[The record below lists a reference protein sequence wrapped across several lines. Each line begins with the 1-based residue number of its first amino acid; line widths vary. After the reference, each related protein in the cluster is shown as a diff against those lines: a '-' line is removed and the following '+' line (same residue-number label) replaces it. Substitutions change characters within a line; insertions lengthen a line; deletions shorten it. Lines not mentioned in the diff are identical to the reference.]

1 MKTVKYI
8 LQTSSILI
16 SILILLGSIS
26 FIKQDADILITMG
39 FIRWLNIE
47 TKEISLGI
55 LKYMVVASSIAII
68 LLSIS
73 LGFNNKVMY
82 ILTIV
87 TSALSLNYIGVA
99 AGIFGIILVNKQ
111 KNDPSSIVNYD
122 LKIGGGNIAL
132 FIIQFVIT
140 LPIAIG
146 LLYNLFVNGL
156 KLDPWL
162 ALLIIPILFVLLFY
176 GLVLV
181 SIEIVLLTI
190 AGLLSKQKWVFRIS
204 MIGSF
209 ATLQVFSGIA
219 AMRVIIQNQ

>member
-1 MKTVKYI
+1 MKTIKYI

-26 FIKQDADILITMG
+26 FIKQDADILITIG

-55 LKYMVVASSIAII
+55 LKYMVVASSIEIT

-111 KNDPSSIVNYD
+111 KNDPSSVVNYD

-132 FIIQFVIT
+132 FITQFVIT

-209 ATLQVFSGIA
+209 ATLQIFSGIA

>member
-1 MKTVKYI
+1 MKTVKYL

-26 FIKQDADILITMG
+26 FIKQDADILITIG

-111 KNDPSSIVNYD
+111 KNDPSSVVNYD

>member
-1 MKTVKYI
+1 MKTVKYL

-26 FIKQDADILITMG
+26 FIRQDADILTTIG

-55 LKYMVVASSIAII
+55 LKYMVVASSIEII

-99 AGIFGIILVNKQ
+99 VGIFGIILVNKQ
-111 KNDPSSIVNYD
+111 KNDPSSVVNYD

-146 LLYNLFVNGL
+146 LIYNLFVNGL

-162 ALLIIPILFVLLFY
+162 ALLIIPLLFVLLFY

-181 SIEIVLLTI
+181 SIEIVFLTI

-219 AMRVIIQNQ
+219 AMRVITQNQ

>member
-1 MKTVKYI
+1 MKTVKYL

-26 FIKQDADILITMG
+26 FIKQDADILNTIG

-55 LKYMVVASSIAII
+55 LKYMVVASSIDII

-111 KNDPSSIVNYD
+111 KNDPSSVVNYD

-146 LLYNLFVNGL
+146 LIYNLFVNGL

-162 ALLIIPILFVLLFY
+162 ALLIIPLLFVLLFY

-181 SIEIVLLTI
+181 SIEIVFLTI

-209 ATLQVFSGIA
+209 ATLQIFSGIA
-219 AMRVIIQNQ
+219 AMRVINQNQ

>member
-1 MKTVKYI
+1 MKTVKYL

-26 FIKQDADILITMG
+26 FIKQDVDILITIG
-39 FIRWLNIE
+39 FIKWLNIE

-55 LKYMVVASSIAII
+55 LKYMVVASSIEII

-111 KNDPSSIVNYD
+111 KNDPSSVVNYD

-156 KLDPWL
+156 QLDPWI

-209 ATLQVFSGIA
+209 ATLQIFSGIA

>member
-1 MKTVKYI
+1 MKTVKYL

-16 SILILLGSIS
+16 SILILLGSIT
-26 FIKQDADILITMG
+26 FIKQDADILITIG

-55 LKYMVVASSIAII
+55 LKYMVVASSIEII

-73 LGFNNKVMY
+73 LGFNNKVIY

-209 ATLQVFSGIA
+209 ATLQIFSGIA
-219 AMRVIIQNQ
+219 AMRVITQNQ

>member
-1 MKTVKYI
+1 MKTVKYL

-26 FIKQDADILITMG
+26 FIKQDADILITIN
-39 FIRWLNIE
+39 FIKWLNIK

-55 LKYMVVASSIAII
+55 LKYMVVASSIEII

-111 KNDPSSIVNYD
+111 KNDPSSVVNYD

-146 LLYNLFVNGL
+146 LLYNLFINGL
-156 KLDPWL
+156 QLDPWL
-162 ALLIIPILFVLLFY
+162 ALLIIPILVVLLFY

-209 ATLQVFSGIA
+209 ATLQIFSGIA
-219 AMRVIIQNQ
+219 AMRVITQNQ

>member
-1 MKTVKYI
+1 MKTVKYL

-26 FIKQDADILITMG
+26 FIKQDADILNTIG

-55 LKYMVVASSIAII
+55 LKYMVVASSIEII

-111 KNDPSSIVNYD
+111 KNDPSSVVNYD

-146 LLYNLFVNGL
+146 LIYNLFVNGL

-162 ALLIIPILFVLLFY
+162 ALLIIPLLFVLLFY

-209 ATLQVFSGIA
+209 ATLQIFSGIA

>member
-1 MKTVKYI
+1 MKTVKYL

-26 FIKQDADILITMG
+26 YIKQDADILITIG

-55 LKYMVVASSIAII
+55 LKYMVVASSIEII

-111 KNDPSSIVNYD
+111 KNDPSSVVNYD

-162 ALLIIPILFVLLFY
+162 ALLIIPLLFVLLFY

-209 ATLQVFSGIA
+209 ATLQIFSGIA
-219 AMRVIIQNQ
+219 AMRVITQNQ

>member
-1 MKTVKYI
+1 MKTVKYL

-26 FIKQDADILITMG
+26 FIKQDADILITIG

-55 LKYMVVASSIAII
+55 LKYMVVASSIEIT

-111 KNDPSSIVNYD
+111 KNDPSSVVNYD

-209 ATLQVFSGIA
+209 ATLQIFSGIA
-219 AMRVIIQNQ
+219 AMKVIIQNQ

>member
-1 MKTVKYI
+1 MKTVKYL

-26 FIKQDADILITMG
+26 FIKQDADILITIG

-55 LKYMVVASSIAII
+55 LKYMVVASSIEII

-82 ILTIV
+82 ILTII

-111 KNDPSSIVNYD
+111 KNDPSSVVNYD

-146 LLYNLFVNGL
+146 LLYNLSVNGL
-156 KLDPWL
+156 QLDPWV

-209 ATLQVFSGIA
+209 ATLQIFSGIA

>member
-1 MKTVKYI
+1 MKTVKYL

-26 FIKQDADILITMG
+26 FIIKDEDILITIE

-55 LKYMVVASSIAII
+55 LKYMVVASSIDII

-87 TSALSLNYIGVA
+87 TSALSFNYIGVA

-111 KNDPSSIVNYD
+111 KNDPSSVVNYD

-146 LLYNLFVNGL
+146 LLCNLFFNGL
-156 KLDPWL
+156 QLDPWL
-162 ALLIIPILFVLLFY
+162 ALLIIPLLVVLLFY

-181 SIEIVLLTI
+181 SIEIVFLTI

-209 ATLQVFSGIA
+209 ATLQIFSGIA
-219 AMRVIIQNQ
+219 AMRVINQNQ

>member
-26 FIKQDADILITMG
+26 FIKQDADILITIG

-111 KNDPSSIVNYD
+111 KNDPSSVVNYD

>member
-1 MKTVKYI
+1 MKTVKYL

-26 FIKQDADILITMG
+26 FIKQDADILITIG

-47 TKEISLGI
+47 TKEISLVI
-55 LKYMVVASSIAII
+55 LKYMVVASSIEII

-82 ILTIV
+82 ILTII
-87 TSALSLNYIGVA
+87 TSTLSLNYIGVA

-111 KNDPSSIVNYD
+111 KNDPSSVVNYD

-209 ATLQVFSGIA
+209 ATLQIFSGIA

>member
-1 MKTVKYI
+1 MKTVKYL

-26 FIKQDADILITMG
+26 FIKQDADILITIG

-55 LKYMVVASSIAII
+55 LKYMVVASSIEII

-146 LLYNLFVNGL
+146 LLYNLFINGL
-156 KLDPWL
+156 QLDPWL

-181 SIEIVLLTI
+181 SIEIVFLTI

-209 ATLQVFSGIA
+209 ATLQIFSGIA
-219 AMRVIIQNQ
+219 AMRVITQNQ

>member
-26 FIKQDADILITMG
+26 FIKQDADILITIG

-55 LKYMVVASSIAII
+55 LKYMVVASSIEIT

-209 ATLQVFSGIA
+209 ATLQIFSGIA

>member
-1 MKTVKYI
+1 MKTVKYL

-26 FIKQDADILITMG
+26 FIKQDADILITIG

-55 LKYMVVASSIAII
+55 LKYMVVASSIEII

-209 ATLQVFSGIA
+209 ATLQIFSGIA
-219 AMRVIIQNQ
+219 AMRVITQNQ

>member
-1 MKTVKYI
+1 MKTVKYL

-26 FIKQDADILITMG
+26 FIKQDADILITIG

-55 LKYMVVASSIAII
+55 LKYMFVASSIETI

-111 KNDPSSIVNYD
+111 KNDPSSVVNYD

-190 AGLLSKQKWVFRIS
+190 AGLLSKQKRVFRIS

-209 ATLQVFSGIA
+209 ATLQIFSGIA
-219 AMRVIIQNQ
+219 AMKVIIQNQ

>member
-1 MKTVKYI
+1 
-8 LQTSSILI
+8 
-16 SILILLGSIS
+16 
-26 FIKQDADILITMG
+26 
-39 FIRWLNIE
+39 
-47 TKEISLGI
+47 
-55 LKYMVVASSIAII
+55 
-68 LLSIS
+68 
-73 LGFNNKVMY
+73 MY
-82 ILTIV
+82 ILTII

-111 KNDPSSIVNYD
+111 KNDPSSVVNYD

-146 LLYNLFVNGL
+146 LLYNLFINGL

-209 ATLQVFSGIA
+209 ATLQIFSGIA
-219 AMRVIIQNQ
+219 AMKVIIQNQ

>member
-1 MKTVKYI
+1 MKTVKYL

-26 FIKQDADILITMG
+26 FIKQDADILITIN
-39 FIRWLNIE
+39 FIKWLNIE

-55 LKYMVVASSIAII
+55 LKYMVVASSIEII

-111 KNDPSSIVNYD
+111 KNDPSSVVNYD

-146 LLYNLFVNGL
+146 LLYNLFINGL
-156 KLDPWL
+156 QLDPWL
-162 ALLIIPILFVLLFY
+162 ALLIIPILVVLLFY

-209 ATLQVFSGIA
+209 ATLQIFSGIA
-219 AMRVIIQNQ
+219 AMRVITQNQ